1 MAHVIGQCFPWRLRL
16 VEVISLSQQRLI
28 LGSSYPSTPSHLTL
42 TSYVQPRTSRLLPLT
57 SYFSRHIH
65 RLTFLDGLRH
75 DNLAYPHR
83 VRRQRVRCEQ
93 HEVRQLPNLDGPL
106 SLLFEKLPRRVDR
119 DGADGLAGCHSL
131 LRSELAPAGRY
142 AVHRRPDNRQ
152 DIRRRHGRVMM
163 QRDRDSPVESRAHRV
178 DARRALRPQEH
189 VPVPV
194 APVVYVARKERYV
207 QPEVPH
213 VVELLLTDRLRV
225 DDRCAPVASRV
236 RPLGGTS
243 SLDHHPD
250 RRVAVSVRQYLPAV
264 LVPVRHRRIELL
276 VRLERREPRVR
287 GLSPSAWSV
296 VRPAQVRRVPLYR
309 AVGQQLHSAQ
319 AKAPTVPAA
328 TLRCRH

>member
-57 SYFSRHIH
+57 SYLLPLTSYFSRHIH
-65 RLTFLDGLRH
+65 RLTFLDGLLH

-142 AVHRRPDNRQ
+142 AVHRRPDGRQ
-152 DIRRRHGRVMM
+152 DIGRRHGRVMM
-163 QRDRDSPVESRAHRV
+163 QRDRDAPIERRAHRV

-189 VPVPV
+189 LPVPV
-194 APVVYVARKERYV
+194 APVVHVAGEERHIQTELLYL
-207 QPEVPH
+207 
-213 VVELLLTDRLRV
+213 VELFLTDRLRV
-225 DDRCAPVASRV
+225 DDRRAPFPSRV
-236 RPLGGTS
+236 RLLGRPS
-243 SLDHHPD
+243 RSDHHPD
-250 RRVAVSVRQYLPAV
+250 RRIPVGVCQHSASV
-264 LVPVRHRRIELL
+264 LVPVRSSSINLL
-276 VRLERREPRVR
+276 LRLE
-287 GLSPSAWSV
+287 
-296 VRPAQVRRVPLYR
+296 
-309 AVGQQLHSAQ
+309 
-319 AKAPTVPAA
+319 
-328 TLRCRH
+328 